1 MAVAG
6 SIGYNITTLATN
18 LQTWVTGTYEGEVL
32 NSETAGGTIAYG
44 QLVYRN
50 TAGKWDLADA
60 TMDAHPATSILGI
73 CLLTSTANQS
83 TKILLRGFVETQF
96 SSYFETG
103 EVQFMSIT
111 PGSTNRNFPTAPGN
125 IVRLIGHSFWI
136 PSLQN
141 NGIYVLRFNPD
152 NTWIELI

>member
-18 LQTWVTGTYEGEVL
+18 LQTWITGTYEGEVL

-50 TAGKWDLADA
+50 TAGKWALADA
-60 TMDAHPATSILGI
+60 TITAYPATSILGI

-96 SSYFETG
+96 SSYFEIG
-103 EVQFMSIT
+103 ETQYMSIT
-111 PGSTNRNFPTAPGN
+111 PGSTNKDFPTAPGN
-125 IVRLIGHSFWI
+125 IVRVIGHSFWI
-136 PSLQN
+136 PTLQT

-152 NTWIELI
+152 NTWIELS